1 MEFRRKNNIKI
12 NMQTKQE
19 KREEILR
26 KKKIKQKKGG
36 TLAGQILHTKL
47 SKNYAGKI
55 KKY

>member
-1 MEFRRKNNIKI
+1 
-12 NMQTKQE
+12 MQTKTKQE

-36 TLAGQILHTKL
+36 TLAGQVSRTKINR
-47 SKNYAGKI
+47 NYEGKI